1 MARVTRI
8 AVQVETDIR
17 LMIPH
22 HAPSID
28 RVRISPG
35 SAPSGN
41 RAGDPLLGKA
51 VTRV

>member
-1 MARVTRI
+1 VTRI

-28 RVRISPG
+28 RVRTRPFRK
-35 SAPSGN
+35 PL
-41 RAGDPLLGKA
+41 RRPLLVKA
-51 VTRV
+51 VTLM